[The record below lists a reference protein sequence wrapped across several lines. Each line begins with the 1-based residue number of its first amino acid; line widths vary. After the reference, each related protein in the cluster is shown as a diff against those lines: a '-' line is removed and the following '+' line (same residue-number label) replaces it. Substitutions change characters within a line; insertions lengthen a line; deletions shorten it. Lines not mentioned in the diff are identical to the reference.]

1 MKAKAYVDGVL
12 VEWGE
17 QFFDPQN
24 FLNPGP
30 RSNVRGGSRPLRK
43 SQARGGYIARRGSG
57 RLEAMA
63 VRGKLAALVAKSPQV
78 MVKVYGGGKGMKEIR
93 AHMRY
98 IARVGREGEVPMEDN
113 DGFRVKGAEEVRE
126 LAEGW
131 KFGEATIPEES
142 HRREALNIVL
152 SMPEGTDPIAVQK
165 AGRDFAAREFT
176 NHRYAMALHTEDT
189 PHYASDKNDPPTKH
203 PHVHLIVQM
212 GDQEGHR
219 LNPRKADLHRWR
231 EDFAAALREHGVDA
245 VATSRAHRLER
256 GRGDNQGVRRMKEAN
271 KAFTKAHGSKKT
283 GARAQRSAIPWGE
296 RVTRARAT
304 EEEIRRRYAEVGQI
318 LNDSE
323 DPTDRVLARE
333 LAARFQIELPPPPEK
348 GRATANKNRRNDP
361 TDQGTPPKRTGTY
374 DRGY

>member
-1 MKAKAYVDGVL
+1 VKAKTYIDGVL
-12 VEWGE
+12 IEWGE
-17 QFFDPQN
+17 QFFDPRN
-24 FLNPGP
+24 FLNHRA
-30 RSNVRGGSRPLRK
+30 RSNSGGGGRPRRQPQAGGGSIT
-43 SQARGGYIARRGSG
+43 SRGG

-63 VRGKLAALVAKSPQV
+63 VRAKLAALVAKSPQV
-78 MVKVYGGGKGMKEIR
+78 MVKVYGGGRGMKEIR

-113 DGFRVKGAEEVRE
+113 DGFRVKGAEAVRE

-131 KFGEATIPEES
+131 KFGEVTIPEES
-142 HRREALNIVL
+142 QRREALNIVL

-165 AGRDFAAREFT
+165 AARDFAAREFT

-231 EDFAAALREHGVDA
+231 ENFAAALREHGVDA

-256 GRGDNQGVRRMKEAN
+256 RRGDNQAIRRMKDAN
-271 KAFTKAHGSKKT
+271 RAFTKARGSKKT
-283 GARAQRSAIPWGE
+283 GARAQRSAMLWDV
-296 RVTRARAT
+296 RVARARQT
-304 EEEIRRRYAEVGQI
+304 EEEIRRRYSEVGQI
-318 LNDSE
+318 LNESE
-323 DPTDRVLARE
+323 DPADRVLARE
-333 LAARFQIELPPPPEK
+333 LVARFQIELPPPPEK
-348 GRATANKNRRNDP
+348 GRAMEDKNRRNDP
-361 TDQGTPPKRTGTY
+361 TDRATQPKRTGTD